1 MWKRP
6 GGNVHVHGRERSRR
20 EEKEGKREMREWERE
35 EEEGGGEERR
45 GREGE
50 REEMR
55 RGEGEEVVHDILSAH
70 GPFYYTCMGSLGPR
84 LSPQKNGERAWDR
97 GYYMGVLACTSS
109 SYTSNS
115 RPPHTAFVA
124 CMQVTKAM
132 WGLIHLFLAF
142 LVQVS
147 SAPGILR
154 WESLWAAGRAAGEEV
169 WVWEDADGTW
179 GDREGPQTLSTGAGE
194 TEEEGTCR

>member
-1 MWKRP
+1 M
-6 GGNVHVHGRERSRR
+6 
-20 EEKEGKREMREWERE
+20 WERDE
-35 EEEGGGEERR
+35 QEGGKGGEERDEREGENER
-45 GREGE
+45 GRKRKEGEKRGEGE
-50 REEMR
+50 REKGRKWGGERER
-55 RGEGEEVVHDILSAH
+55 RLFMTYCPPRDHSTIWVASV
-70 GPFYYTCMGSLGPR
+70 PGSL
-84 LSPQKNGERAWDR
+84 LKKNGERAWDW

-147 SAPGILR
+147 SAPGVLR
-154 WESLWAAGRAAGEEV
+154 WESLWAAGRTAGEEV

-194 TEEEGTCR
+194 TEEEGR